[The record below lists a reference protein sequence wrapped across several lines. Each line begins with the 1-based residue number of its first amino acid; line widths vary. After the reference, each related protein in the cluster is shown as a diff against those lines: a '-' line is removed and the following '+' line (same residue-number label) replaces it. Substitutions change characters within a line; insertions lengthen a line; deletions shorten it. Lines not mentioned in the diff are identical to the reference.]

1 MYSRM
6 PDVVSSERQRAFR
19 RCVGSFAT
27 GVCVVVV
34 DGPDG
39 PAGMTLNSFTS
50 VSLDPLLVLVSL
62 AHGARTQRAVAG
74 AGRFAISVLGRRQRE
89 VALAFALRGAEFPL
103 PHTERTEDGYLVVR
117 HALATLRC
125 AVHDVVT
132 AGDHDLVLGRV
143 ETFSASA
150 GEPLVFH
157 AGLFAGVAPDLDHV
171 PPPELFDEGFGW

>member
-1 MYSRM
+1 MYSRV
-6 PDVVSSERQRAFR
+6 PDVADLERQRAFR

-27 GVCVVVV
+27 GVCVVTA

-50 VSLDPLLVLVSL
+50 VSLDPMLVLVSL
-62 AHGARTQRAVAG
+62 AHGARTQRAVSHAR
-74 AGRFAISVLGRRQRE
+74 RFAISVLGRRQRE
-89 VALAFALRGAEFPL
+89 VALAFALRGADFPL
-103 PHTERTEDGYLVVR
+103 EHTTRTDDGYLVVR
-117 HALATLRC
+117 HALAALHC
-125 AVHDVVT
+125 ALHDVVT

-143 ETFSASA
+143 EAFSATV

-157 AGLFAGVAPDLDHV
+157 AGLFAGVAPDLEAL

>member
-1 MYSRM
+1 MYSLM
-6 PDVVSSERQRAFR
+6 PDVASSERQRAFR

-27 GVCVVVV
+27 GVCVVTVE
-34 DGPDG
+34 GPDG

-50 VSLDPLLVLVSL
+50 VSLEPLLVLVSL

-74 AGRFAISVLGRRQRE
+74 AGRFAVSVLGRRQRD
-89 VALAFALRGAEFPL
+89 VALAFSLRGADFPL
-103 PHTERTEDGYLVVR
+103 AHTERTDDGYVVVS

-125 AVHDVVT
+125 ALHEIVT

-143 ETFSASA
+143 ESFSATN

-157 AGLFAGVAPDLDHV
+157 AGLFAGVAPDLEHV

>member
-62 AHGARTQRAVAG
+62 AHGARTQRAAAG

-89 VALAFALRGAEFPL
+89 VALAFALRGAAFPL
-103 PHTERTEDGYLVVR
+103 AHTEHTDDGYLVVR
-117 HALATLRC
+117 HAIATPRC

-157 AGLFAGVAPDLDHV
+157 AGLFAGVAPDLGHV

>member
-1 MYSRM
+1 MYSVM
-6 PDVVSSERQRAFR
+6 PDVASSERQRAFR
-19 RCVGSFAT
+19 RCVGAFAT
-27 GVCVVVV
+27 GVCVVTA
-34 DGPDG
+34 DGRDG

-62 AHGARTQRAVAG
+62 AHGARTQRAVAD
-74 AGRFAISVLGRRQRE
+74 ARRFAISVLGRRQRE
-89 VALAFALRGAEFPL
+89 VALGFALRGAAFPL
-103 PHTERTEDGYLVVR
+103 EHTERSEDGYLVVR

-125 AVHDVVT
+125 ALHDVVT

-143 ETFSASA
+143 ESFSATA

-157 AGLFAGVAPDLDHV
+157 AGLFAGVAPDLEAL